1 MPGFDN
7 KPSHPWRTPL
17 LILEFSSLALLLG
30 SMAWLSGQAQ
40 TGEPLAPGWL
50 LLPALASLGVFAS
63 FIGLMYLRW
72 VAAAGARN
80 QGRPRVV
87 FALLA
92 VTLLGIWLYGVTN
105 TWLSLNTP

>member
-50 LLPALASLGVFAS
+50 LLPALASLGVFGRRS
-63 FIGLMYLRW
+63 QEPGPP
-72 VAAAGARN
+72 
-80 QGRPRVV
+80 QGRLRV
-87 FALLA
+87 AGRHPAGHLA
-92 VTLLGIWLYGVTN
+92 VRRHQHLAQSEHTVRRFAQCPQWM
-105 TWLSLNTP
+105 

>member
-1 MPGFDN
+1 
-7 KPSHPWRTPL
+7 
-17 LILEFSSLALLLG
+17 
-30 SMAWLSGQAQ
+30 
-40 TGEPLAPGWL
+40 
-50 LLPALASLGVFAS
+50 
-63 FIGLMYLRW
+63 MYLRW

>member
-40 TGEPLAPGWL
+40 TGEPLAPAGCCSPPW
-50 LLPALASLGVFAS
+50 PAWGCSPVS
-63 FIGLMYLRW
+63 
-72 VAAAGARN
+72 
-80 QGRPRVV
+80 
-87 FALLA
+87 
-92 VTLLGIWLYGVTN
+92 
-105 TWLSLNTP
+105 SD